1 MNGHDVET
9 DDGPIFDEFSD
20 ARLVEFYSKFNPIGE
35 YEAFYLD
42 LAAKL
47 SAETIVDIGCGTGL
61 LTCELVQRGHRLI
74 GVEPSNAMLEVTRRR
89 PCGDHV
95 QWIEADAL
103 GVGEVGADLA
113 IMTGHVAQ
121 FIQDDEVWSA
131 TLAAIRAGR

>member
-20 ARLVEFYSKFNPIGE
+20 PRLVEIYDTVNPIGE

-61 LTCELVQRGHRLI
+61 LTCEWVQRGHRLI
-74 GVEPSNAMLEVTRRR
+74 GVEPSNARTPGPSRRS
-89 PCGDHV
+89 V
-95 QWIEADAL
+95 
-103 GVGEVGADLA
+103 
-113 IMTGHVAQ
+113 
-121 FIQDDEVWSA
+121 DDEVVGPVVVWFQDLEVEGD
-131 TLAAIRAGR
+131 LARYEIHYLFARSGEE